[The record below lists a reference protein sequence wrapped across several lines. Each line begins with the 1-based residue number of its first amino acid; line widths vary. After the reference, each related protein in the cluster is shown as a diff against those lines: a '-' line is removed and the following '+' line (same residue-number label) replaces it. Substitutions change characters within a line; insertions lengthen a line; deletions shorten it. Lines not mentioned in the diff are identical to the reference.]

1 MVILIIWF
9 LVKLIMGF
17 KNPIII
23 IRTDLNWDEYVV
35 EHHLNCFLLLL
46 MVKLILAKVYSCVKT
61 LKTLKLISNGIY
73 MSSQKKLQYSV
84 LTGIFIDYC
93 FHYLK
98 KIYIYIN
105 PFVYKLLN
113 FQV

>member
-1 MVILIIWF
+1 
-9 LVKLIMGF
+9 MGF

-35 EHHLNCFLLLL
+35 EHRLNCFLLLL

-61 LKTLKLISNGIY
+61 IKTLKRISNRIY

-93 FHYLK
+93 FYYLK
-98 KIYIYIN
+98 YIYIYI
-105 PFVYKLLN
+105 
-113 FQV
+113 